1 MPGSNKTMAMA
12 TAYGSNKNCTVVNW
26 LSFSLPFPLFL
37 SGTDVRVNCYAP
49 NGVLADSPFTLS
61 YSTNVPN

>member
-1 MPGSNKTMAMA
+1 MPMA
-12 TAYGSNKNCTVVNW
+12 TAYASNKNCTVVNW
-26 LSFSLPFPLFL
+26 VPFSLPFPFNL

-49 NGVLADSPFTLS
+49 NGLLADSQFTLS